1 MFSRSQVMDELI
13 GWVALVVVGL
23 LLGGWAFLA
32 LVDPEALYRDNP
44 R

>member
-1 MFSRSQVMDELI
+1 MDELI
-13 GWVALVVVGL
+13 GWTALVLVGF

-32 LVDPEALYRDNP
+32 LVDPDALFRDNP